1 MGENRIVKAISDL
14 FFKQEERSLSLPSAL
29 TKLVEGQGYKKKVT
43 EDSAFGL
50 SVVYAIIDQISSSLA
65 SLPLNPY
72 MTDGSGRTV
81 DKNHDQYKLL
91 KRYPGYGLSPFEWKK
106 QMLVHALGWGNGLS
120 EIVRDPTTSRP
131 LGYKIIHPSMVKSVE
146 VVDGMPLYDI
156 EGYAKPLLWQNVIHV
171 RAMSSGEYWSKS
183 PLRVHAETIS
193 AALSRNEYSASMM
206 RNGGFI
212 KGIIKVPTWLEDKQS
227 KAIRDS
233 WGNLYGGVQ
242 NAGKTPVLEGG
253 TEFQNVSIDPV
264 DAQLVETM
272 NFTVEE
278 LARIYLIP
286 PHKVGHLAKSS
297 FSNIEQQ
304 SIEYVQD
311 CLTPWA
317 VRFEQALDLKV
328 FRFSEV
334 DHFTKFE
341 LNALMRGDIAARTA
355 FYVQMLSHSVFSPN
369 EVRVLEDKNPVDG
382 GDVRFVAS
390 NLIDLK
396 YFEDFS
402 KKLANEET
410 GSANTQTGR

>member
-1 MGENRIVKAISDL
+1 MGENRIAKAWGVLTGKS
-14 FFKQEERSLSLPSAL
+14 EERSLSLPSAL
-29 TKLVEGQGYKKKVT
+29 TKLIEGSGQRRTVT
-43 EDSAFGL
+43 EDSAMGL

-72 MTDGSGRTV
+72 ISVGNSRNV
-81 DKNHDQYKLL
+81 DKNHDQYQLL
-91 KRYPGYGLSPFEWKK
+91 KRYPGYGLTPFEWKK

-120 EIVRDPTTSRP
+120 EIVRDSETGRP

-146 VVDGMPLYDI
+146 VVKNMPVYDI
-156 EGYAKPLLWQNVIHV
+156 EGYDRPLLWNEVIHI
-171 RAMSSGEYWSKS
+171 RALSTGDYWSKS

-227 KAIRDS
+227 KAIRES
-233 WGNLYGGVQ
+233 WGNLYGGVL

-253 TEFQNVSIDPV
+253 TEFQNISIDPA
-264 DAQLVETM
+264 DAQMVETM

-286 PHKVGHLAKSS
+286 PHKVGHLSKSS

-317 VRFEQALDLKV
+317 VRFEQALDLKIYRV
-328 FRFSEV
+328 RET

-355 FYVQMLSHSVFSPN
+355 FYVQMLSHSVYSPN
-369 EVRVLEDKNPVDG
+369 EVRQLEDSNPVEG